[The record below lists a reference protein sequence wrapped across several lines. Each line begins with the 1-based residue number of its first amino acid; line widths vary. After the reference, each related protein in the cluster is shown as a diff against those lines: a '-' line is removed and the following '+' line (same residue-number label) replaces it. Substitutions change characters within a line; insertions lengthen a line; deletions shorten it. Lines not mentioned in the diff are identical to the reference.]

1 MTNERREWMER
12 VAASTAICSDPTK
25 NCDGCVYDHLC
36 GTDSE
41 QAPDLL
47 REAGG
52 LIWELLGE
60 LDGMKLMGELDRRES
75 GRLPGK
81 TEQPEDQAD
90 PVHGQDW
97 EMDSEADGERTV
109 KRIKLSQKDVKNM
122 HRAIGDIEGIAAGVN
137 DNQADVLFKVL
148 NFLEKIMKGD

>member
-1 MTNERREWMER
+1 MEQ

-25 NCDGCVYDHLC
+25 KCDGCVYDHLC

-60 LDGMKLMGELDRRES
+60 LDGIKLMGELDRRES
-75 GRLPGK
+75 GQLPGK
-81 TEQPEDQAD
+81 TEQSEDRATGGGEGPCGIFRNICF
-90 PVHGQDW
+90 PV
-97 EMDSEADGERTV
+97 GEFFPPNTV
-109 KRIKLSQKDVKNM
+109 KLPENYEDAKFCCASGR
-122 HRAIGDIEGIAAGVN
+122 
-137 DNQADVLFKVL
+137 
-148 NFLEKIMKGD
+148 